1 LSKNK
6 EVTSFIGVQN
16 VKPAGTLCE
25 KKLQRLRNHLGFASH
40 VLPDEFRQSH
50 FEVES
55 VCEQQGIQLKGVRN
69 GVTAEIWVS
78 PRYLE
83 PVPA

>member
-1 LSKNK
+1 MSKNN
-6 EVTSFIGVQN
+6 EVTNFIGVQK
-16 VKPAGTLCE
+16 VKPSEKLCD

-40 VLPDEFRQSH
+40 VLSDEFRQSR
-50 FEVES
+50 FSVES
-55 VCEQQGIQLKGVRN
+55 VCKDNGIKLRGIRN